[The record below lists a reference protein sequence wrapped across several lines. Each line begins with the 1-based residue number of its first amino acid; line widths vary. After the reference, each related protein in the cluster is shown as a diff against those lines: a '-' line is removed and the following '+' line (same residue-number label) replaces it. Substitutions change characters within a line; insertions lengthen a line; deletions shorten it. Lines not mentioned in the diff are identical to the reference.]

1 MHVQLCDIEE
11 FSRCFDHRRIVTSKD
26 ALLDMLAQLIKLLVA
41 PQAQASLYAPPV
53 TLAEQWALQERPIM
67 LHDDDAGCVVS

>member
-53 TLAEQWALQERPIM
+53 TLAEQ
-67 LHDDDAGCVVS
+67 